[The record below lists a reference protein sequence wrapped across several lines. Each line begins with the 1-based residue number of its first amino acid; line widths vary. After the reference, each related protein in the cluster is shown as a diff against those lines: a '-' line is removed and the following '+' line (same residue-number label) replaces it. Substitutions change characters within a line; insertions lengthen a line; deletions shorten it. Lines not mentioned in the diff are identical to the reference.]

1 MKSMFRFIFLCFVV
15 VFVWSTQALAVTTCP
30 SKPAGKV
37 NIIWSSD
44 AVKYD
49 FTKSQ
54 SQMDGMK
61 NDTENPYDRSI
72 KTHVGGLMSGGI
84 SIKTEINVATI
95 TYPRS
100 RVSCQWIDKMD
111 VRIAID
117 PTIYI
122 AREHGK
128 GSCKHNAIL
137 QHEMKHVYVD
147 RAAVKKYA
155 PAIKSHLEQAVRKVG
170 IVGPKAE
177 RRAPEF
183 QQKIIDYMD
192 GQLNA
197 VTDKMYAERR
207 VNQQGIDTLAEYE
220 RVSNLCR

>member
-1 MKSMFRFIFLCFVV
+1 MKSMFRLVFIYMICIFL
-15 VFVWSTQALAVTTCP
+15 WSGQAMAVTTCP

-49 FTKSQ
+49 FSKSQ
-54 SQMDGMK
+54 SQMNRMET
-61 NDTENPYDRSI
+61 DTENPYDRSI

-84 SIKTEINVATI
+84 SIKSEINVATI

-117 PTIYI
+117 PTIFI

-147 RAAVKKYA
+147 RTVVKKYA
-155 PAIKSHLEQAVRKVG
+155 PAIKRHLEQSIRKVG

-177 RRAPEF
+177 RRAPHF

-192 GQLNA
+192 GQLKA
-197 VTDKMYAERR
+197 VTSKMYEERR
-207 VNQQGIDTLAEYE
+207 IKQQGIDTLEEYE